1 METKAK
7 AKWFFIGLIA
17 GWIPV
22 VIAGVAF
29 LAQLSPVSEMN
40 QNPFSDITPDMG
52 EELHEFG
59 RSAEW
64 NATHMPLGDSGFTA
78 AAGPNRYTDKPDQ
91 DWDHYSVDVE
101 KPEGKS
107 SYVYF
112 ERDFR
117 MNEIPRDLVDK
128 KVQDI
133 VTFDKESRVVT
144 FDLGTK
150 TETYT
155 LPNR

>member
-1 METKAK
+1 METK
-7 AKWFFIGLIA
+7 AKWFFIGLIV

-22 VIAGVAF
+22 IIASVVIFAWHSQMSEIGDDLFGGV
-29 LAQLSPVSEMN
+29 
-40 QNPFSDITPDMG
+40 TPDMG
-52 EELHEFG
+52 EDLHEFG

-64 NATHMPLGDSGFTA
+64 NATHMPLGNSGFKA

-91 DWDHYSVDVE
+91 DWDHYSIDVE

-112 ERDFR
+112 QRDFR
-117 MNEIPRDLVDK
+117 MDEIPRDLVDQ

-133 VTFDKESRVVT
+133 VSFDVESRVVT
-144 FDLGTK
+144 FDLGTRIK
-150 TETYT
+150 TYT